1 MDKEK
6 GFIRRNKFF
15 VLLLSVLLL
24 IILSL
29 TIYILTQ
36 KLVEKNNT
44 PIDVPTQE
52 EPTQEDAMITE
63 FLGTYNR
70 MDDQIHFHWSYSA
83 GKTEIESVHLYHSKD
98 NPIDVSSYSSWTLP
112 RDSYGLT
119 TGDNDF
125 TLIITQANGKEIK
138 KTINVFVKYVV
149 RFDQQVK
156 QEEGRTRVTL
166 TYQYQKEH
174 PVKVPKLIMLD
185 DTINYNRMD
194 YIDTKYKEENGMIIA
209 KTTYEFQWYEYPVE
223 YQQFSI
229 LWAFEDINDSVDFTL
244 EKGNATQANP
254 NEN

>member
-194 YIDTKYKEENGMIIA
+194 YIDKKKME
-209 KTTYEFQWYEYPVE
+209 
-223 YQQFSI
+223 
-229 LWAFEDINDSVDFTL
+229 
-244 EKGNATQANP
+244 
-254 NEN
+254 